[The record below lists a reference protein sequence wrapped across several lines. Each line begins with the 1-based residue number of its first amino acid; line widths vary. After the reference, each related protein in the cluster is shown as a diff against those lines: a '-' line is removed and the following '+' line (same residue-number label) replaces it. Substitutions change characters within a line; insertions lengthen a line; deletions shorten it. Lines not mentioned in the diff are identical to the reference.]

1 MVVSMGSGN
10 FDKDEKNMI
19 HIVLPAF
26 NEAESLKVLLPELTR
41 TLKSERLQYKVYVV
55 DDGSSDDTSKV
66 VRTFSV
72 RSPRIKLIVHKIN
85 KGLAETINTGFKEA
99 LKRSR
104 SGDILITMDADNTH
118 LPGLIVRM
126 ARLINEGNDIVISS
140 RFVSGSRVRGVP
152 LSRRLLSLIGG
163 IIFKILFPIP
173 GVKDYT
179 CGFRAYRVDL
189 IKKGMEIYKD
199 KFISEKGFSCM
210 VDILLKLRRLDPIC
224 AEVPMILRYDLKKGK
239 SKMDVSRT
247 IIETLKL
254 IARRRWF
261 NK

>member
-1 MVVSMGSGN
+1 MGSGN
-10 FDKDEKNMI
+10 IGKDEKNMI

-26 NEAESLKVLLPELTR
+26 NEAESLKVLLPELIR
-41 TLKSERLQYKVYVV
+41 TLKAERLQHKIYVI
-55 DDGSSDDTSKV
+55 DDGSLDGTSKIV
-66 VRTFSV
+66 KGFSG
-72 RSPRIKLIVHKIN
+72 RFPQIKLIAHKTN
-85 KGLAETINTGFKEA
+85 KGLAEAINTGFKSA
-99 LKRSR
+99 LAGSK

-152 LSRRLLSLIGG
+152 PARRLLSFTAG
-163 IIFKILFPIP
+163 IIFKILFPIS

-189 IKKGMEIYKD
+189 IKKGMGIYKE

-224 AEVPMILRYDLKKGK
+224 TEIPMILRYDLKKGK
-239 SKMDVSRT
+239 SKMDVGKT
-247 IIETLKL
+247 ITETLKL
-254 IARRRWF
+254 ILKRL
-261 NK
+261 

>member
-1 MVVSMGSGN
+1 MGACYL
-10 FDKDEKNMI
+10 DKDEKNMI

-26 NEAESLKVLLPELTR
+26 NEAESLKVLLPELIR
-41 TLKSERLQYKVYVV
+41 TLKAERLQHKIYVI
-55 DDGSSDDTSKV
+55 DDGSLDGTSKV
-66 VRTFSV
+66 VKSFSG
-72 RSPRIKLIVHKIN
+72 RFPQIKLVVHKIN

-152 LSRRLLSLIGG
+152 PSRRLLSFAAGT
-163 IIFKILFPIP
+163 IFKILFPIP

-224 AEVPMILRYDLKKGK
+224 VEVPMILRYDLKKGK
-239 SKMDVSRT
+239 SKMNVGKT
-247 IIETLKL
+247 IVETLKL
-254 IARRRWF
+254 ILRRL
-261 NK
+261 

>member
-1 MVVSMGSGN
+1 MAISVGPGN
-10 FDKDEKNMI
+10 ISQDEKNMI

-26 NEAESLKVLLPELTR
+26 NEEESLKVLLPDLIK
-41 TLKSERLQYKVYVV
+41 TLKTERLQHKIYVV
-55 DDGSSDDTSKV
+55 DDGSVDGTSKIV
-66 VRTFSV
+66 KDFSRRFPQV
-72 RSPRIKLIVHKIN
+72 ELIAHKTN
-85 KGLAETINTGFKEA
+85 KGLAEAVNTGFKTA
-99 LKRSR
+99 LAESKAK
-104 SGDILITMDADNTH
+104 DILITMDADNTH

-152 LSRRLLSLIGG
+152 LSRRLLSLTAGM
-163 IIFKILFPIP
+163 IFKILFPIS

-189 IKKGMEIYKD
+189 IKKGMAIYKD

-224 AEVPMILRYDLKKGK
+224 TEVPMILRYDLKKGK
-239 SKMDVSRT
+239 SKMNVGRT
-247 IIETLKL
+247 VAETLKL
-254 IARRRWF
+254 ILKRL
-261 NK
+261 

>member
-1 MVVSMGSGN
+1 MGACYL
-10 FDKDEKNMI
+10 DKDEKNMI

-26 NEAESLKVLLPELTR
+26 NEAESLKVLLPELIR
-41 TLKSERLQYKVYVV
+41 TLKAERLQHKIYVI
-55 DDGSSDDTSKV
+55 DDGSLDGTSKV
-66 VRTFSV
+66 VKSFSG
-72 RSPRIKLIVHKIN
+72 RFPQIKLVVHKIN

-152 LSRRLLSLIGG
+152 PSRRLLSFAAGT
-163 IIFKILFPIP
+163 IFKILFPIP

-239 SKMDVSRT
+239 SKMDIWKT
-247 IIETLKL
+247 IGDTLKL
-254 IARRRWF
+254 IAKRL
-261 NK
+261 

>member
-1 MVVSMGSGN
+1 
-10 FDKDEKNMI
+10 MI

-26 NEAESLKVLLPELTR
+26 NEAESLKVLLPELIR
-41 TLKSERLQYKVYVV
+41 TLKAERLQYKIYVI
-55 DDGSSDDTSKV
+55 DDGSLDGTSKIV
-66 VRTFSV
+66 KDFS
-72 RSPRIKLIVHKIN
+72 RRFPQIKLIAHKIN

-99 LKRSR
+99 LRKSKN
-104 SGDILITMDADNTH
+104 GDILITMDADNTH

-152 LSRRLLSLIGG
+152 ISRRLLSLAAGM
-163 IIFKILFPIP
+163 IFKILFPIS

-189 IKKGMEIYKD
+189 IKKGMGIYKD

-239 SKMDVSRT
+239 SKMDVGKT
-247 IIETLKL
+247 ITETLKL
-254 IARRRWF
+254 ILKRL
-261 NK
+261 

>member
-1 MVVSMGSGN
+1 
-10 FDKDEKNMI
+10 MI

-26 NEAESLKVLLPELTR
+26 NEAESLKVLLPELIR
-41 TLKSERLQYKVYVV
+41 TLKAERLQYKVYVV
-55 DDGSSDDTSKV
+55 DDGSSDNTSKV
-66 VRTFSV
+66 VENFSAH
-72 RSPRIKLIVHKIN
+72 SPRIKLIAHKIN
-85 KGLAETINTGFKEA
+85 KGLAETINTGFMEA

-118 LPGLIVRM
+118 LPGLIIRM

-152 LSRRLLSLIGG
+152 AVRRLLSFSAGA
-163 IIFKILFPIP
+163 IFKILFPIP

-189 IKKGMEIYKD
+189 IKKGMGIYKE

-239 SKMDVSRT
+239 SKMNVVRT
-247 IIETLKL
+247 IVETLKL
-254 IARRRWF
+254 ILKRL
-261 NK
+261 

>member
-1 MVVSMGSGN
+1 MAVSMGAGN
-10 FDKDEKNMI
+10 PCKDEKNMI

-26 NEAESLKVLLPELTR
+26 NEAESLKVLLPELIK
-41 TLKSERLQYKVYVV
+41 TLKTERLQHKIYVV
-55 DDGSSDDTSKV
+55 DDGSSDGTSKV
-66 VRTFSV
+66 VKDFS
-72 RSPRIKLIVHKIN
+72 RRFPQIKLITHKTN
-85 KGLAETINTGFKEA
+85 KGLAETVNTGFESA
-99 LKRSR
+99 LAGSK

-126 ARLINEGNDIVISS
+126 IRLINEGNDIVISS

-152 LSRRLLSLIGG
+152 LSRRLLSFAAGT
-163 IIFKILFPIP
+163 IFKILFPIP

-210 VDILLKLRRLDPIC
+210 VDLLLKLRRLDPIC

-239 SKMDVSRT
+239 SKMNVVRT
-247 IIETLKL
+247 IVETLKL
-254 IARRRWF
+254 ILKRL
-261 NK
+261 

>member
-1 MVVSMGSGN
+1 MVVSMGTGN
-10 FDKDEKNMI
+10 IGQNEKNMI

-26 NEAESLKVLLPELTR
+26 NEAESLKVLLPDLAR
-41 TLKSERLQYKVYVV
+41 TLNSERLAHKAYVV
-55 DDGSSDDTSKV
+55 DDGSSDKTSKV
-66 VRTFSV
+66 VKNFSG
-72 RSPRIKLIVHKIN
+72 RFPQIKLIVHKTN
-85 KGLAETINTGFKEA
+85 KGLAEAINTGFKEA
-99 LKRSR
+99 LKWSR

-152 LSRRLLSLIGG
+152 LSRRLLSLSAGMIL
-163 IIFKILFPIP
+163 KILFPIS

-189 IKKGMEIYKD
+189 IKKGIEIYKD

-239 SKMDVSRT
+239 SKMDVGKT
-247 IIETLKL
+247 IAETFKL
-254 IARRRWF
+254 IFRRL
-261 NK
+261 

>member
-1 MVVSMGSGN
+1 MGACYL
-10 FDKDEKNMI
+10 DKDEKNMI
-19 HIVLPAF
+19 HIVLPSL
-26 NEAESLKVLLPELTR
+26 NEAESLKVLLPELIR
-41 TLKSERLQYKVYVV
+41 TLKAERLQHKIYVI
-55 DDGSSDDTSKV
+55 DDGSADATSNIVKD
-66 VRTFSV
+66 FSG
-72 RSPRIKLIVHKIN
+72 RFIQIKLIAHKTN

-152 LSRRLLSLIGG
+152 PSRRLLSFAAGT
-163 IIFKILFPIP
+163 IFKILFPIP

-199 KFISEKGFSCM
+199 KFISEKGFPCM

-224 AEVPMILRYDLKKGK
+224 VEVPMILRYDLKKGK
-239 SKMDVSRT
+239 SKMNVGKT
-247 IIETLKL
+247 IVETLKL
-254 IARRRWF
+254 ILRRL
-261 NK
+261 

>member
-1 MVVSMGSGN
+1 MGSSNIGKN
-10 FDKDEKNMI
+10 EKNMI

-26 NEAESLKVLLPELTR
+26 NEAESLKVLLPDLIK
-41 TLKSERLQYKVYVV
+41 TLKTERLQHKIYVV
-55 DDGSSDDTSKV
+55 DDGSSDGTSRIVKD
-66 VRTFSV
+66 FSKQFPQV
-72 RSPRIKLIVHKIN
+72 KLIAHRSN
-85 KGLAETINTGFKEA
+85 KGLAEAINTGFKEA
-99 LKRSR
+99 LRRSGK
-104 SGDILITMDADNTH
+104 GDILITMDADNTH

-152 LSRRLLSLIGG
+152 LIRRLLSLTAS
-163 IIFKILFPIP
+163 IIFKILFPIS

-224 AEVPMILRYDLKKGK
+224 TEVPMILRYDLKKGK
-239 SKMDVSRT
+239 SKMNVSQT
-247 IIETLKL
+247 VKDTLEL
-254 IARRRWF
+254 IVKRL
-261 NK
+261 